1 MFIWRIR
8 VGFYWKDR
16 ARPCRKSAGRLVH
29 GSERYGRQRVLSRG
43 SASACRVTGGVWLSS
58 PHCHRT
64 YTRFACTSLRA
75 SPRWAADLAAKLAAV
90 PGNGALHVDL
100 VVAVSLRR
108 QARARAGLQTER
120 PDRPPGEAAGAVLLM
135 PARPRLDKRTL
146 RPIGVLGVGPW
157 RFCHASGQ
165 PS

>member
-1 MFIWRIR
+1 MLIWRIR

-29 GSERYGRQRVLSRG
+29 CSERYGCQRVLSRG
-43 SASACRVTGGVWLSS
+43 SASACRVTGVSGF
-58 PHCHRT
+58 PPRIAT
-64 YTRFACTSLRA
+64 GRIQRFACSSLRA
-75 SPRWAADLAAKLAAV
+75 SPRWAAGLAARLAAV
-90 PGNGALHVDL
+90 AGNEALHVDL

-108 QARARAGLQTER
+108 QARARAGPQTER

-135 PARPRLDKRTL
+135 PTRPRLDKRTL